1 MRFLGH
7 RRLPGRAAVIAA
19 ALVTGVGGLASP
31 AVGASASNT
40 GPASTTPASG
50 TPYLA
55 ISKTQQTIR
64 QLVECGNT
72 MFAVGRLWSVY
83 QNGTKFSRDNV
94 FSFSASAPYTMTGWD
109 PQVDGS
115 VNSIAF
121 TAGHGCGTAFI
132 GGTFTSV
139 DGKTAT
145 NIAAISTTSST
156 SVVSSFERYTN
167 GTVDTML
174 GYKDHLLVGG
184 KFTRTNGFSRYYFES
199 LAPSTGK
206 VDDFVNL
213 HVEGYVTG
221 ASREV
226 YNQQLSHGGTLDLV
240 EGNYTSVGGQP
251 RQQIFMLNLAGSTA
265 QVTGWTSPEF
275 SQHCWAREAFYVR
288 SAAWSPDDSTVYV
301 ADTGNHPI
309 NWTTGEFPL
318 WGLCDAAAAFPA
330 TQTSVSHDWIEYTG
344 CDSYYSVAADD
355 SAVYV
360 AGHPRWANN
369 PDGCNNAGSGA
380 FADQGMQGLNP
391 ATGTVLSNSNGTP
404 QYTMSR
410 ANGDDMLYTS
420 AGLWIAS
427 TNRFGSNECENVTDH
442 SGICFLP
449 SSS

>member
-19 ALVTGVGGLASP
+19 ALVTGVGGLAAP
-31 AVGASASNT
+31 AVGASAST
-40 GPASTTPASG
+40 IGPAATTPASG

-55 ISKTQQTIR
+55 ITKTQQTIK
-64 QLVECGNT
+64 QLVECGGT
-72 MFAVGRLWSVY
+72 IYAVGRLWSVY
-83 QNGTKFSRDNV
+83 QNGTKYSRDDL
-94 FSFSASAPYTMTGWD
+94 FSFSATAPYTMTGWD
-109 PQVDGS
+109 PQVDGT

-167 GTVDTML
+167 GTVDTL
-174 GYKDHLLVGG
+174 VGYKDHLLAGG

-199 LAPSTGK
+199 LIPSTGK

-213 HVEGYVTG
+213 HVEGLVSG
-221 ASREV
+221 APRQV
-226 YNQQLSHGGTLDLV
+226 YNQQLSHTGSLDLV
-240 EGNYTSVGGQP
+240 EGNFRTVGGQH
-251 RQQIFMLNLAGSTA
+251 RQQILMLNLGGSTA

-275 SQHCWAREAFYVR
+275 SQHCWAKEAFYVR

-301 ADTGNHPI
+301 ADTGFHPI
-309 NWTTGEFPL
+309 NWTSGSFPL
-318 WGLCDAAAAFPA
+318 YGLCDAAAAFPA

-344 CDSYYSVAADD
+344 CDSYYTVAADD
-355 SAVYV
+355 GAVYV
-360 AGHPRWANN
+360 AGHPRWADN
-369 PDGCNNAGSGA
+369 PNGCNNAGPGA
-380 FADQGMQGLNP
+380 FTDHGLQGLDP
-391 ATGTVLSNSNGTP
+391 ATGKPLQTP
-404 QYTMSR
+404 KGKPLYFMSR
-410 ANGDDMLYTS
+410 ANGDSMVITS
-420 AGLWIAS
+420 SGLWIAS
-427 TNRFGSNECENVTDH
+427 SNRFGSNECEGATDH

-449 SSS
+449 YA